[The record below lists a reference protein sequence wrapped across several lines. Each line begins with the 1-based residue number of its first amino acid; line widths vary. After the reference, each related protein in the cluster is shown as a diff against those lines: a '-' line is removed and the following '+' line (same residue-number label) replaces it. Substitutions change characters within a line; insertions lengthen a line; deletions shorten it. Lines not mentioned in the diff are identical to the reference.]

1 MQDIANTTGGIM
13 TALQRNF
20 QNLNVTIGRILL
32 GIYFILP
39 GINKITNFDGNSA
52 YMAEHGMVMIPL
64 FLVLTIILQV
74 GGGFAM
80 VAGFQTKLIAFLL
93 AGLTLVISI
102 VMHDFWTMEP
112 SAQTSHETQ
121 NFVKNLAIMAGLMVA
136 AGLGGGPW
144 SVDNKL
150 ANRV

>member
-1 MQDIANTTGGIM
+1 MSELQATFEKLLATTG
-13 TALQRNF
+13 R
-20 QNLNVTIGRILL
+20 VLL

-39 GINKITNFDGNSA
+39 GINKITDFEGNSQ
-52 YMAEHGMVMIPL
+52 YMAEHGMVLIPF

-80 VAGFQTKLIAFLL
+80 VAGYQTKVVAFLL

-112 SAQTSHETQ
+112 GLQTSHETQ
-121 NFVKNLAIMAGLMVA
+121 NFVKNMAIMAGLLVA
-136 AGLGGGPW
+136 AGLGGGAW
-144 SVDNKL
+144 SLDNRLKSI
-150 ANRV
+150 A